1 MVVLVD
7 KNKAVEISIREWD
20 EENSQYGPDWAADF
34 FEVGNLKHVEDEEL
48 ELAYV
53 VDDVDYCIEQANDM
67 VAGEG
72 DFAGEP
78 QPSQFVDVTELD
90 RSAYPICEINLYH
103 LSSEIYAH
111 GLNVKDTE
119 IVSDLCP
126 EDTIKVV
133 FTDGSACC
141 VGTDPNFPLCVDFV
155 HYADESC
162 CADVELSTDAHD
174 FEGELDYLA
183 GVKDICGGLR

>member
-20 EENSQYGPDWAADF
+20 EENTQYGPDWAADF
-34 FEVGNLKHVEDEEL
+34 FEVGNLKHVENEEL

-67 VAGEG
+67 VAGVG
-72 DFAGEP
+72 DFAGDP
-78 QPSQFVDVTELD
+78 QPNQFVDVTELD
-90 RSAYPICEINLYH
+90 RSAYCIREIDLH
-103 LSSEIYAH
+103 QLSRDIYDY

-119 IVSDLCP
+119 MVSDICP

-141 VGTDPNFPLCVDFV
+141 VGIDPNFPLCVDFL

-162 CADVELSTDAHD
+162 RADVELSEDAHD